1 MKKQLAMLFAVILV
15 IFIASCGKDVNKGGE
30 IEENTIIINKVE
42 NLSDYV
48 FVDMQN
54 KHEISELIGD
64 LKAAISDGTDIM
76 LKSEP
81 AYKKNKCEIL
91 IGTTNREES
100 IEAAKDLGYFDFT
113 IKHINNKIVITAG
126 SDEAMTEAI
135 ELFKDEFID
144 SKAKALYLPDEFNY
158 SYEYP
163 IENLTVEGTP
173 ISEFKIYSG
182 KSFINN
188 DFITETLRRTFDFE
202 MEIAEEMTEGGHY
215 IILDAT
221 SMKYEDYSI
230 KIENGNIIIYGS
242 ASSVAKA
249 FGSFGEEFL
258 RPLGKKEYDL
268 TKADNKEGKIE
279 KPELYTK
286 DQLLAVMNEVY
297 NDKDH
302 IIIGEQGRGQP
313 NCVSSAIATFEKAT
327 GEKPG
332 IIGFDF
338 STTGGGIW
346 SEQYGGDMQ
355 AKKSLMMCEM
365 LEYVAGGGIIT
376 FSAHWENP
384 SGNYP
389 DEENL
394 YRGVLGYDY
403 TKEAFEKAF
412 TDLLTD
418 GTEYNDFFKA
428 LLDEEAE
435 FFLAL
440 QENGVPAL
448 WRPLHETNGNW
459 FWFCTT
465 MAGITLDAS
474 YIKNI
479 WYYVYDYFAE
489 KGIDNLL
496 WTYSMSPSDN
506 FENTP
511 GASTMSTLYLYP
523 GDEYCDIVGVD
534 WYTAG
539 DLEIMNDSYLHLVD
553 HARKPGALTEFG
565 ASGDALGED
574 GKADPEKYS
583 SMNVLRDLNEL
594 KGEGYSFSYLLTWG
608 GSWSFAQM
616 GLGEEFMADEMTWG
630 QAEVKALF
638 DGLK

>member
-1 MKKQLAMLFAVILV
+1 MKKQLLTLFIVIL
-15 IFIASCGKDVNKGGE
+15 ILSLAACGTPKDKGGVMDE
-30 IEENTIIINKVE
+30 DTVIINKVE

-54 KHEISELIGD
+54 KSEISDFIDE
-64 LKAAISDGTDIM
+64 LKAAISDATDI
-76 LKSEP
+76 KPRSEA
-81 AYKKNKCEIL
+81 AYKKNTYEIL
-91 IGTTNREES
+91 IGATNREES
-100 IEAAKDLGYFDFT
+100 IDAMQGLDYFDFV
-113 IKHINNKIVITAG
+113 IRHINNKIVVAAG
-126 SDEAMTEAI
+126 SDEAMAEAI
-135 ELFKDEFID
+135 ELFKSEFID
-144 SKAKALYLPDEFNY
+144 SEAKALYLPDEFVYNY
-158 SYEYP
+158 DYP
-163 IENLTVEGTP
+163 AENLTVEGTP
-173 ISEFKIYSG
+173 ISDFKIYIG
-182 KSFINN
+182 KSFINTE
-188 DFITETLRRTFDFE
+188 FITEALRRTFNFE

-215 IILDAT
+215 IVLDAT
-221 SMKYEDYSI
+221 GMKYEDYSI
-230 KIENGNIIIYGS
+230 KIEDGNIVIYGS
-242 ASSVAKA
+242 ARSVEKA
-249 FGSFGEEFL
+249 LSGFGEEFL
-258 RPLGKKEYDL
+258 RPLGKSEYDL
-268 TKADNKEGKIE
+268 TKSDNKEGKIE

-286 DQLLAVMNEVY
+286 DQLLSVMTEVY

-302 IIIGEQGRGQP
+302 IIIGEQGRGMP
-313 NCVSSAIATFEKAT
+313 NCVNSAISTFEKAT

-332 IIGFDF
+332 ILGFDF
-338 STTGGGIW
+338 STTAGGILT
-346 SEQYGGDMQ
+346 EYYGGDMQ

-376 FSAHWENP
+376 FSAHWANP

-389 DEENL
+389 DEDNL

-403 TKEAFEKAF
+403 TKAGFEKAF

-428 LLDEEAE
+428 LLDEETE

-489 KGIDNLL
+489 KGVENLL
-496 WTYSMSPSDN
+496 WTYSMSPSGN

-511 GASTMSTLYLYP
+511 GASSMSTLYLYP

-534 WYTAG
+534 WYTEG

-583 SMNVLRDLNEL
+583 SMNVYRDLLEL
-594 KGEGYSFSYLLTWG
+594 KNEGYSFAYLMTWG
-608 GSWSFAQM
+608 GSWSFTQM
-616 GLGEEFMADEMTWG
+616 GYGEEFMAEEMTWG
-630 QAEVKALF
+630 QTEVKALF
-638 DGLK
+638 DRLG